1 MADNADAVINMYVK
15 EKLQDALLGVRMQAI
30 RELRMN
36 KNKCLLDCVTTKFY
50 QRLLERQCDSIGRK
64 IGTFISTGNLV
75 SSSGLDLMQVEIY
88 IDTVCVEVLF
98 HTYTIC

>member
-1 MADNADAVINMYVK
+1 MADNADAVMNHELLLPGHLINMYVK
-15 EKLQDALLGVRMQAI
+15 EKLQDALLGVRIQAI

-50 QRLLERQCDSIGRK
+50 QRLLERQCASIGGK

-75 SSSGLDLMQVEIY
+75 SSSGLDLMQVCMC
-88 IDTVCVEVLF
+88 T
-98 HTYTIC
+98 

>member
-1 MADNADAVINMYVK
+1 MNHELLLPGHLINMYVK

-50 QRLLERQCDSIGRK
+50 HRLLERQCTSIGGK

-75 SSSGLDLMQVEIY
+75 SSSGLDLMQVEIPL
-88 IDTVCVEVLF
+88 I
-98 HTYTIC
+98 